1 MLVLIKSNQQK
12 DPEPNFD
19 DGFPVLGQSEILNT
33 PTPWLTRLLVLG
45 KSFFLKSE
53 IPVKQIRVYQG
64 VGVHIFLTLG
74 IPTIFVQI

>member
-33 PTPWLTRLLVLG
+33 PTPIGSRNFWFREKVVLSKFMLVKLCCEYLAYADSLSHTLLLV
-45 KSFFLKSE
+45 KFF
-53 IPVKQIRVYQG
+53 
-64 VGVHIFLTLG
+64 
-74 IPTIFVQI
+74 